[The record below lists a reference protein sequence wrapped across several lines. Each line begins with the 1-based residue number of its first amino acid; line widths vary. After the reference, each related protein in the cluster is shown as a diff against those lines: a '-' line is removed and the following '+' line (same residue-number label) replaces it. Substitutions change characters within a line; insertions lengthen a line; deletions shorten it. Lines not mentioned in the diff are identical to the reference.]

1 MYCICLICTQEN
13 LKWNDR
19 EQVVCLVLASEEGG
33 QLIHRHD
40 GEAGAQHPVQNRFPA
55 RELLS
60 HGQQV
65 LYRQA
70 AQAFHH
76 VRLTARRFTNIRDC
90 NFLYQSSQLAFFCK
104 FYYVKKQLADLEHFV
119 RIRV

>member
-1 MYCICLICTQEN
+1 M
-13 LKWNDR
+13 
-19 EQVVCLVLASEEGG
+19 CLVLAGEEGG

-40 GEAGAQHPVQNRFPA
+40 GQAGARK
-55 RELLS
+55 LLS

-65 LYRQA
+65 LHRQA

-76 VRLTARRFTNIRDC
+76 VRLTASRLTNIGYC

>member
-1 MYCICLICTQEN
+1 MYCLCLICTEEK
-13 LKWNDR
+13 LERNDW
-19 EQVVCLVLASEEGG
+19 EQVVCLVLAGEEGG

-40 GEAGAQHPVQNRFPA
+40 GEAGAQRPVQNRFPA

-65 LYRQA
+65 LHRQA

-76 VRLTARRFTNIRDC
+76 LRLTASRLTIIGNC
-90 NFLYQSSQLAFFCK
+90 
-104 FYYVKKQLADLEHFV
+104 
-119 RIRV
+119 